1 VCCLWGYDTI
11 TFKMKT
17 INKTLLKRLELMSN
31 KELLVLAQSYK
42 IENRV
47 NNTSTFQRNYNTI
60 LFELEKR
67 KLLNIR
73 RTKNGK
79 MSKM

>member
-1 VCCLWGYDTI
+1 MKQGVGGLGGWEI
-11 TFKMKT
+11 KMEK

-31 KELLVLAQSYK
+31 KELLILARVYK

-60 LFELEKR
+60 LSELEKR
-67 KLLNIR
+67 KLLNY
-73 RTKNGK
+73 NGGRK
-79 MSKM
+79 